1 LGVFDLALNQ
11 AKDRGK
17 AGCGVFDPTVN
28 VRDRRP
34 PETRQPTWQDQRLD
48 RLSVPAWVALRIASS
63 LRVMA

>member
-28 VRDRRP
+28 VRDRRL
-34 PETRQPTWQDQRLD
+34 PEKRQPTWQDQRLD
-48 RLSVPAWVALRIASS
+48 RPSVPARVALRIASS